1 MNTGAITASSVSWRA
16 RKSSSRLEAAG
27 LVAKIEPHTHA
38 VPHGDR
44 SGVVIEPFLT
54 DQWYVDAKAWRSRRS
69 RRCARAAPCSCP
81 RNWETTYFN
90 WMENIQPWCISRQ
103 LWWGHQI
110 PAWYGPRRKVDCE
123 WADL

>member
-1 MNTGAITASSVSWRA
+1 MEA
-16 RKSSSRLEAAG
+16 RG
-27 LVAKIEPHTHA
+27 LLDKIEPHTHM

-54 DQWYVDAKAWRSRRS
+54 DQWYVDAKTLAKP
-69 RRCARAAPCSCP
+69 AIAAVREGRTIFVPK
-81 RNWETTYFN
+81 NWEKTYFD

-110 PAWYGPRRKVDCE
+110 PAWYGPT
-123 WADL
+123 